1 MLGKEALRKST
12 MLLCVFDQEQDD
24 LKIKEQRSVGGSV
37 GLQIQS
43 EENSQVYH
51 VIGLVLQGRLVP
63 W

>member
-1 MLGKEALRKST
+1 